1 MSFSRRKQLS
11 LLLFTFLLGS
21 PGALGT
27 SLEVMEEEEIK
38 QLLVDEKYV
47 VILFS
52 EWLESSDRC
61 WGRGMPVAPACVLGR
76 RNCAWMGQ
84 ERWIWAE
91 ELCLDWAKKVD
102 LGRGTVLGM
111 GKKGGFGRR
120 NCAWIGQ
127 KSHVW
132 ESTTIA
138 VRTINPWGHPI
149 TYKTYN
155 RHMGAPDIESITLY
169 STAYMWAKI
178 VGTGLYLSIVMQTH
192 ATSSGSNWRTDW
204 RVAHNALFSFGRFS
218 RLLLEDGFL
227 QSDVENPSLQ
237 KIEPGIIFVRSG
249 IPMLYNGPADDDEF
263 LLHMFVSNLDS
274 VVKSLGDST
283 FEHETQA
290 STGATTG
297 DWLVM
302 FTRAGCERCTY
313 LRATVEAVAASMRNR
328 KNVAIVD
335 RDTDGGQTTRRFGVK
350 DFPSLI
356 LFRLGR
362 LYRYDLP
369 ILDAKTLEAFMTDG
383 FRNARGEEIPHPKTP
398 FDDFTE
404 QCADWLREN
413 PSIVN
418 AVLFAGAGLIL
429 LVLVAA
435 ATFMKSSA
443 SKKESKKKK

>member
-1 MSFSRRKQLS
+1 MSGSRRKQLS
-11 LLLFTFLLGS
+11 LLLFTFLLGF

-52 EWLESSDRC
+52 DTPECTGKCKDLEDT
-61 WGRGMPVAPACVLGR
+61 L
-76 RNCAWMGQ
+76 
-84 ERWIWAE
+84 
-91 ELCLDWAKKVD
+91 
-102 LGRGTVLGM
+102 
-111 GKKGGFGRR
+111 
-120 NCAWIGQ
+120 
-127 KSHVW
+127 
-132 ESTTIA
+132 IA
-138 VRTINPWGHPI
+138 VRE
-149 TYKTYN
+149 
-155 RHMGAPDIESITLY
+155 DIVESLNAWVVRTHSPALAKQY
-169 STAYMWAKI
+169 GLTA
-178 VGTGLYLSIVMQTH
+178 VV
-192 ATSSGSNWRTDW
+192 
-204 RVAHNALFSFGRFS
+204 
-218 RLLLEDGFL
+218 E
-227 QSDVENPSLQ
+227 ENP

-429 LVLVAA
+429 LVFVAA
-435 ATFMKSSA
+435 ATFMKSSV